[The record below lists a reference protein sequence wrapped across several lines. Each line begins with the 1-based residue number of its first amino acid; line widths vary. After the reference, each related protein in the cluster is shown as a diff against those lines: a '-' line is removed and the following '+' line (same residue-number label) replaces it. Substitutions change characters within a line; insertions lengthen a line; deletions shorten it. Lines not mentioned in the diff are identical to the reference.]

1 MCVLYIDISVYMY
14 IYPTLQVERHYP
26 DGRKDI
32 LFPDASRKIVYP
44 NGVQVCCVVYIC
56 MRSNSMC
63 IYL

>member
-44 NGVQVCCVVYIC
+44 NGVQVSVVYVW
-56 MRSNSMC
+56 C
-63 IYL
+63 IHV